1 MSNRR
6 GVTLVELMIVV
17 AMLGIMTACLG
28 DATRRIQLL
37 GLAELQQEQAQLMLE
52 YHARCA
58 MNGQRDPGLPEP
70 MSSSLPGAQ
79 ITHNR
84 TGDLLTLSITWDGP
98 AGSPATRSMTVF
110 TP

>member
-1 MSNRR
+1 MSCRR
-6 GVTLVELMIVV
+6 GVTLIELMIVV

-37 GLAELQQEQAQLMLE
+37 GLAELQQEQAQLVLD

-58 MNGQRDPGLPEP
+58 MNGQRKSALPEP
-70 MSSSLPGAQ
+70 MSTSLPGATLTQ
-79 ITHNR
+79 TR
-84 TGDLLTLSITWDGP
+84 TGELLTLSITWDGP
-98 AGSPATRSMTVF
+98 AGSPATRAMTVF

>member
-1 MSNRR
+1 MSDRR

-37 GLAELQQEQAQLMLE
+37 GLSELQQEQAQLLLE

-58 MNGQRDPGLPEP
+58 MNGQRSPAPPDHL
-70 MSSSLPGAQ
+70 SSGLPGAE
-79 ITHNR
+79 ITQQSD
-84 TGDLLTLSITWDGP
+84 GKLLTLSITWEGP
-98 AGSPATRSMTVF
+98 AGSPATRAVTVF
-110 TP
+110 AP